1 MATVTV
7 ITGSPA
13 WHADRAKGI
22 GGSEAAS
29 LFNIGWGCER
39 RLIMEKRGIEADYMR
54 GPREEAVL
62 ERGNEMED
70 IVADKFERVTGLKVR
85 RQPARVSK
93 THAHARVN
101 MDRQIIGTDV
111 NYLLSLTS
119 DSETGISPI
128 DPLIKAL
135 ADIGPGLLE
144 CKTINEFDLKKLDR
158 EGFQKHEHYIM
169 QEQHGL
175 GVTNYKWGA
184 FAFLEPTWWQ
194 FRWFVVV
201 RNEALIEEIM
211 RRVDAAWDV
220 VEDTSLPLP
229 PPLPNG
235 DKRCKTCLHRKTCR
249 GEAYLQEF
257 AGADFESSYVV
268 VEDPEMYEL
277 AADYLD
283 AKQQSEQAD
292 EVVDA
297 IKVRVKEKME
307 ALGQPK
313 VEVPNLIKFARIPV
327 KGKSGWDG
335 KALDGE
341 CGALQKGDER
351 EQELAKRVLNC
362 KKVGN
367 PSEQFRTFAV

>member
-29 LFNIGWGCER
+29 LFNAGWGCTR
-39 RLIMEKRGIEADYMR
+39 KLVMEKRGMEPDYMR
-54 GPREEAVL
+54 GPREEAIL
-62 ERGNEMED
+62 ERGTEMED
-70 IVADKFERVTGLKVR
+70 CVADKFERVTGLKVR

-93 THAHARVN
+93 TNPHARVN

-111 NYLLSLTS
+111 NYLQTLTA
-119 DSETGISPI
+119 DPETGISPI
-128 DPLIKAL
+128 DPLIAQGI
-135 ADIGPGLLE
+135 DIGPGALE

-158 EGFQKHEHYIM
+158 EGFTKHEHYIM
-169 QEQHGL
+169 QMQHTL
-175 GVTNYKWGA
+175 GVTGYRWGA

-194 FRWFVVV
+194 FRWFVVLRHDV
-201 RNEALIEEIM
+201 LIDEIM
-211 RRVDAAWDV
+211 RRVDSTWDV
-220 VEDTSLPLP
+220 VMDMSLPLP
-229 PPLPNG
+229 APLADG
-235 DKRCKTCLHRKTCR
+235 DKRCKSCLWRKTCR
-249 GEAYLQEF
+249 GEAYLQQH
-257 AGADFESSYVV
+257 AGADFESAYVV

-283 AKQQSEQAD
+283 AKQQSEQA
-292 EVVDA
+292 EGVVDA
-297 IKVRVKEKME
+297 IKTRVKEKME
-307 ALGQPK
+307 ALGQSK
-313 VEVPNLIKFARIPV
+313 VEVPNVIKFARIPV

-341 CGALQKGDER
+341 VGALGKGDER
-351 EQELAKRVLNC
+351 EQELAKRVANC
-362 KKVGN
+362 KKIGA